1 MQIYYVNSVVMKRET
16 SIFKA
21 LSDETRLRIMK
32 LLLKKELCVCEIEAA
47 LNLPQSKVSR
57 HLTVLRSVGLVEDRR
72 DGTWI
77 FYSFF
82 KPENDFEKSI
92 VQIIKNALSD
102 SELVKQDEERLK
114 KKLSQAYEYKCK

>member
-1 MQIYYVNSVVMKRET
+1 MQIYYVNSMVMKRET

-47 LNLPQSKVSR
+47 LDLPQSKVSR

-72 DGTWI
+72 DGLWI
-77 FYSFF
+77 FYSLF
-82 KPENDFEKSI
+82 KPQNDFERLI
-92 VQIIKNALSD
+92 VQIIKNAFLD
-102 SELVKQDEERLK
+102 SELVKQDEKRLE
-114 KKLSQAYEYKCK
+114 KKLSQVYGYKCK

>member
-1 MQIYYVNSVVMKRET
+1 MQTYDVNSMVMKRET

-72 DGTWI
+72 AGTWI

-114 KKLSQAYEYKCK
+114 KKLSQAYAYKCK

>member
-1 MQIYYVNSVVMKRET
+1 MKRET

-57 HLTVLRSVGLVEDRR
+57 HLMVLRLVGLVTDRR
-72 DGTWI
+72 EGTWI
-77 FYSFF
+77 FYSLF
-82 KPENDFEKSI
+82 KPRDDFEKSI

-102 SELVKQDEERLK
+102 DKLTKQDENRLK
-114 KKLSQAYEYKCK
+114 KKLSQVYAYTCK

>member
-1 MQIYYVNSVVMKRET
+1 MQIYYVNSMVMKRET

-21 LSDETRLRIMK
+21 LSDETRLRILK

-47 LNLPQSKVSR
+47 LDQPQSKVSR

-114 KKLSQAYEYKCK
+114 KKLSQVYAYKCR

>member
-1 MQIYYVNSVVMKRET
+1 MQIHYVNSWVMKRET

-21 LSDETRLRIMK
+21 LSDETRLRILK

-47 LNLPQSKVSR
+47 LNLSQSKVSR

-72 DGTWI
+72 EGLWI
-77 FYSFF
+77 FYSLF
-82 KPENDFEKSI
+82 KPQNHFEKSI

-102 SELVKQDEERLK
+102 DELTKQDEKRLAI
-114 KKLSQAYEYKCK
+114 KLSQKDAYKCK

>member
-1 MQIYYVNSVVMKRET
+1 MQIQYLNMRVMKRET

-21 LSDETRLRIMK
+21 LSDQTRLRILK

-47 LNLPQSKVSR
+47 LNLSQSKVSR

-72 DGTWI
+72 EGLWI
-77 FYSFF
+77 FYSLF
-82 KPENDFEKSI
+82 KPQNDFEKSI

-102 SELVKQDEERLK
+102 DELTKQDEKRLAI
-114 KKLSQAYEYKCK
+114 KLSQKDAYKCK

>member
-1 MQIYYVNSVVMKRET
+1 MQGQIKML
-16 SIFKA
+16 KA
-21 LSDETRLRIMK
+21 LGDETRLRILK
-32 LLLKKELCVCEIEAA
+32 LLLKRELCVCELEAA

-57 HLTVLRSVGLVEDRR
+57 HLTVLRSLGLVEGRR
-72 DGTWI
+72 EGTWI
-77 FYSFF
+77 FYSFS

-114 KKLSQAYEYKCK
+114 RKLSQAYAYRCK

>member
-1 MQIYYVNSVVMKRET
+1 MNIFGRVMQRQIKM
-16 SIFKA
+16 IKA
-21 LSDETRLRIMK
+21 LGDETRLRILK
-32 LLLKKELCVCEIEAA
+32 LLLRKELCVCELEAA

-57 HLTVLRSVGLVEDRR
+57 HLTVLRSAGLVEDRR
-72 DGTWI
+72 EGTWI
-77 FYSFF
+77 FYSFS

-114 KKLSQAYEYKCK
+114 KKLSQVYAYKCK

>member
-1 MQIYYVNSVVMKRET
+1 MHGQIEM
-16 SIFKA
+16 FKA
-21 LSDETRLRIMK
+21 LGDETRMRILK
-32 LLLKKELCVCEIEAA
+32 LLLKKELCVCELEAA

-82 KPENDFEKSI
+82 KPETDFEKSI

-114 KKLSQAYEYKCK
+114 KKLSQVYAYKCR

>member
-1 MQIYYVNSVVMKRET
+1 MQIYYVNSMVMKRET

-21 LSDETRLRIMK
+21 LSDETRIRILK
-32 LLLKKELCVCEIEAA
+32 LLLKRELCVCEIEAA

-114 KKLSQAYEYKCK
+114 KKLSQVYAYKCK